1 MNEGGGGL
9 AILVIVLCIAAW
21 FWQGDP
27 AKDVRRLF
35 GQQTYDDQEQGLA
48 AFAKSNRIGSSND
61 VWLVKTTF
69 VRSKVA
75 LFFGYYDDWAAC
87 YEFQE
92 LYVQRYPSDSYACE
106 YAN

>member
-1 MNEGGGGL
+1 MYEGGGGL
-9 AILVIVLCIAAW
+9 SILLIVVAVAAW

-27 AKDVRRLF
+27 ARDVRRML
-35 GQQTYDDQEQGLA
+35 GQQTYEDQEASLA
-48 AFAKSNRIGSSND
+48 DFAQRNRIGDGQD
-61 VWLVKTTF
+61 VWLVKTTY

-87 YEFQE
+87 YEFQA
-92 LYVQRYPSDSYACE
+92 LYVQRYPADTYVCE